1 MHQNIQSRS
10 QKFKIVTTR
19 EASKTAR
26 HCEQACSQHGQT
38 TKSLA
43 TASNVSREASKLSW
57 AVTFFKATNSHL
69 FSLTTHYHLFPYH
82 FRFNFLSSKTS
93 HFSSPKNNNSNP
105 KTNHFQ

>member
-26 HCEQACSQHGQT
+26 HCEQTGSQNGQM

-43 TASNVSREASKLSW
+43 TASSVAREASKLSW
-57 AVTFFKATNSHL
+57 AVTHPKATNSH
-69 FSLTTHYHLFPYH
+69 
-82 FRFNFLSSKTS
+82 
-93 HFSSPKNNNSNP
+93 
-105 KTNHFQ
+105 